1 MNRNGEQMM
10 NTIHWSVENIVD
22 SIDGYPQIEEA
33 AQYIQD
39 NQIVAFPT
47 ETVYGLGANAGSD
60 EAVARIF
67 AAKGRPSDNPLIV
80 HIAEYQQ
87 LEKLVMEISE
97 QVKLLINAFWPGPL
111 TLIFPKKPGGLSE
124 YVTAGLDTV
133 AVRMPSHPVALAL
146 IRSSGLPVAAPSA
159 NRSGKPS
166 PTTAKH
172 VEQDLNGKIAG
183 ILDGGATGVGLEST
197 VVDCTGQFPVIL
209 RPGGITKEELENV
222 ISDKIKVTSNILE
235 KRDTP
240 RAPGMKYT
248 HYSPSA
254 PLYLVDGRAEWIQD
268 LIDEK
273 RKEGLK
279 VGMLAS
285 TETKR
290 EYQADLVLDVG
301 SRHNLEHVAHQLYN
315 SLREFDESNVEIIY
329 SEVFPQIGVGVAI
342 MNRLEKAAGHQWIIQ
357 MEQDS

>member
-1 MNRNGEQMM
+1 M
-10 NTIHWSVENIVD
+10 NTIHWSVEKVVD
-22 SIDGYPQIEEA
+22 NFETYPQIQEA
-33 AQYIQD
+33 AQYIRD
-39 NQIVAFPT
+39 NEIVAFPT

-60 EAVARIF
+60 KAVARIF

-97 QVKLLINAFWPGPL
+97 QVRLLISAFWPGPL
-111 TLIFPKKPGGLSE
+111 TLIFPKKPGELSE
-124 YVTAGLDTV
+124 HVTAGLDTV
-133 AVRMPSHPVALAL
+133 AIRMPSHPVALAL
-146 IRSSGLPVAAPSA
+146 IRASGLPIAAPSA

-172 VEQDLNGKIAG
+172 VEQDLNGEIAG

-197 VVDCTGQFPVIL
+197 VLDCTGQVPVIL

-222 ISDKIKVTSNILE
+222 ISDKIEVASNTIE
-235 KRDTP
+235 KKSAP

-254 PLYLVDGRAEWIQD
+254 PLYLVDGKVDWIQD

-285 TETKR
+285 AETKQK
-290 EYQADLVLDVG
+290 YKADLVLDVG
-301 SRHNLEHVAHQLYN
+301 SRHNLDHVAHQLYN
-315 SLREFDESNVEIIY
+315 SLREFDKSNVEIIY
-329 SEVFPQIGVGVAI
+329 SEIFPQTGVGAAI

-357 MEQDS
+357 VEKD

>member
-1 MNRNGEQMM
+1 M
-10 NTIHWSVENIVD
+10 NTIHWSVEKVVD
-22 SIDGYPQIEEA
+22 NLETYPQIQEA
-33 AQYIQD
+33 AQYIRD
-39 NQIVAFPT
+39 NEIVAFPT

-67 AAKGRPSDNPLIV
+67 VAKGRPSDNPLIV

-97 QVKLLINAFWPGPL
+97 QVKLLISAFWPGPL
-111 TLIFPKKPGGLSE
+111 TLIFPKKPGELSE

-133 AVRMPSHPVALAL
+133 AIRMPSHPVALAL
-146 IRSSGLPVAAPSA
+146 IRASGLPIAAPSA

-172 VEQDLNGKIAG
+172 VEQDLNGKIVG

-197 VVDCTGQFPVIL
+197 VLDCTGQVPIIL

-222 ISDKIKVTSNILE
+222 ISDKIKVASNTIE
-235 KRDTP
+235 KKNTP

-254 PLYLVDGRAEWIQD
+254 PLYLVDGKVDWIQD

-273 RKEGLK
+273 HKEGLK

-285 TETKR
+285 AETKR
-290 EYQADLVLDVG
+290 KYKADLVLDVG
-301 SRHNLEHVAHQLYN
+301 SKHKLDHVAHRLYN
-315 SLREFDESNVEIIY
+315 SLREFDKSNVEIIY
-329 SEVFPQIGVGVAI
+329 SEIFPQTGVGAAI

-357 MEQDS
+357 GEKDY